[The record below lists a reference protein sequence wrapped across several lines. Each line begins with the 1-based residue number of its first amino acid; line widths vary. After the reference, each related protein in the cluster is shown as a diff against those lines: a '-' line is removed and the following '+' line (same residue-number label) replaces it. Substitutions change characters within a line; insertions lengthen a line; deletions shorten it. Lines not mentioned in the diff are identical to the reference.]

1 MPKKKKWDRFPR
13 SSDAF
18 FDIMLKF
25 LCGVLERTQISFVK
39 DLKAYEG
46 SRDELSASRVYGYWD
61 TEKDII
67 KLDIPK
73 SHRNRIRR
81 IVSKALHEAIEKL
94 LHDKTA
100 RRHRDILRLE
110 RYLMERMTEDQI
122 SFVWSLLP
130 ELPPDN

>member
-1 MPKKKKWDRFPR
+1 MPKKRKWGSLPK

-25 LCGVLERTQISFVK
+25 LCGVIERTEVSFVK
-39 DLKAYEG
+39 DLKAYES
-46 SRDELSASRVYGYWD
+46 SRGRLSASRVYGYWD
-61 TEKDII
+61 IKKDII
-67 KLDIPK
+67 KLDVPK

-81 IVSKALHEAIEKL
+81 IVSTALHEAIEKL

-110 RYLMERMTEDQI
+110 RYLMERLTDDQI
-122 SFVWSLLP
+122 SYVWSLLP
-130 ELPPDN
+130 ELPVDT

>member
-1 MPKKKKWDRFPR
+1 MPSKRKWKSFPK

-18 FDIMLKF
+18 FDIVLKF
-25 LCGVLERTQISFVK
+25 LCGVIERTEISFVK
-39 DLKAYEG
+39 DLKAYESIKG
-46 SRDELSASRVYGYWD
+46 ELSAGRVYGYWD
-61 TEKDII
+61 TKKDII

-73 SHRNRIRR
+73 AHRNRIRR

-110 RYLMERMTEDQI
+110 RYLMERMTDEQI
-122 SFVWSLLP
+122 AYVWSLLP
-130 ELPPDN
+130 SLPSDS